1 MSANAAQRKPAPRRR
16 WARIAGA
23 IAVLLLLLALALRV
37 ALQPEHVTGLVLG
50 QLGKALGLEI
60 TASGPGEY
68 RLGGSPVLVVRGVV
82 AREPGAKTAILRAE
96 RVLLSLPWSTIR
108 SRGDELTSPASN
120 SMRPYSTCLRCSTGW
135 RRAHRAKPAS
145 RR

>member
-1 MSANAAQRKPAPRRR
+1 MSVGAAQGKPAPRRR
-16 WARIAGA
+16 WARTAGA

-60 TASGPGEY
+60 TANGPGEY
-68 RLGGSPVLVVRGVV
+68 RLVGSPVLVVRDVV
-82 AREPGAKTAILRAE
+82 AREPGAKTPILRAE

-108 SRGDELTSPASN
+108 TRGAELTITRVELDAP
-120 SMRPYSTCLRCSTGW
+120 T
-135 RRAHRAKPAS
+135 
-145 RR
+145 